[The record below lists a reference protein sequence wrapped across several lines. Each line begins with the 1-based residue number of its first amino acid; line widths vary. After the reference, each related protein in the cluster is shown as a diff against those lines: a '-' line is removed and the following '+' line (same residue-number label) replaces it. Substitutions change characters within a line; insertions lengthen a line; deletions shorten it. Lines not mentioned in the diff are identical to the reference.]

1 MFLHF
6 EESQAGIC
14 LRMHAFSTKSYSC
27 DGFGTKMD
35 ALLLLY
41 VCHDLLIIYQQYG
54 LLLWICIKAA
64 NLFGF
69 LYIDLPLHHGCRG

>member
-1 MFLHF
+1 MLLQL

-14 LRMHAFSTKSYSC
+14 LRSRIK

-35 ALLLLY
+35 IILPLY
-41 VCHDLLIIYQQYG
+41 VCNDLLIIYQQYG

-64 NLFGF
+64 NLLGF
-69 LYIDLPLHHGCRG
+69 LYIDLP